1 MIKTVGILG
10 AGSVG
15 SALMYEMYKRDP
27 ENVYLLATGERAERL
42 TTKGISVNNEVF
54 FPKVYSD
61 PSQGIHIDLLI
72 LAAKTYSMASVV
84 EDMRPLIDADTII
97 LPIENGITT
106 TTMLQGEFPEN
117 RVFHGVVLRT
127 DAHRMSRRVYYH
139 TLGEMQIGYADN
151 RVVKPEV
158 QEAYERLKELGI
170 NVKIY
175 EDMRKAKWRKWMLNT
190 GASQTAVE
198 VQAECGFFGQVEE
211 VRSLMKMLMDEI
223 LAVGK
228 AEGVNIERIKGKILD
243 LDVPVAADDAR
254 SAVFKPHALAKDQR
268 RTQPADG
275 RDTGKALLFHIG
287 DDQTNAVHMGGQHD
301 PFAGA
306 RLMHN
311 QVAKMVC
318 GHIAKG
324 LGKLCDHVAHSL
336 LPAGNRD
343 GRNKLFEQF
352 IHKSPPISPGR
363 SG

>member
-1 MIKTVGILG
+1 MKRNGDMIKTVGILG

-54 FPKVYSD
+54 FPKVYSE

-84 EDMRPLIDADTII
+84 KDMRPLIDADTII

-170 NVKIY
+170 NVKVY

-228 AEGVNIERIKGKILD
+228 AEGVNIDEKDRDEIIEMLINFPPDKKMSMLQDYEAGRPIEIDEYAGEVVKLGRKHGIPTPANEILYLAITARQKIAELRKG
-243 LDVPVAADDAR
+243 
-254 SAVFKPHALAKDQR
+254 
-268 RTQPADG
+268 
-275 RDTGKALLFHIG
+275 
-287 DDQTNAVHMGGQHD
+287 
-301 PFAGA
+301 
-306 RLMHN
+306 
-311 QVAKMVC
+311 
-318 GHIAKG
+318 
-324 LGKLCDHVAHSL
+324 
-336 LPAGNRD
+336 
-343 GRNKLFEQF
+343 
-352 IHKSPPISPGR
+352 
-363 SG
+363 

>member
-42 TTKGISVNNEVF
+42 STKGISVNNEVF

-61 PSQGIHIDLLI
+61 PSQDIHIDLLI

-84 EDMRPLIDADTII
+84 EDMRPLIDADTLI

-106 TTMLQGEFPEN
+106 TKMLQGEFPEN

-127 DAHRMSRRVYYH
+127 DAHRMSRRVYFN

-158 QEAYERLKELGI
+158 QETYDRLKELGI

-211 VRSLMKMLMDEI
+211 VRALMSMLMDEI
-223 LAVGK
+223 IAVGQ
-228 AEGVNIERIKGKILD
+228 AEGVDIGEEDKEEIIEMLINFPPDKKMSMLQDYEAGRPIEIDEYAGEVVKLGRKHGIPTPANEILYLAITARQKIAALRKG
-243 LDVPVAADDAR
+243 
-254 SAVFKPHALAKDQR
+254 
-268 RTQPADG
+268 
-275 RDTGKALLFHIG
+275 
-287 DDQTNAVHMGGQHD
+287 
-301 PFAGA
+301 
-306 RLMHN
+306 
-311 QVAKMVC
+311 
-318 GHIAKG
+318 
-324 LGKLCDHVAHSL
+324 
-336 LPAGNRD
+336 
-343 GRNKLFEQF
+343 
-352 IHKSPPISPGR
+352 
-363 SG
+363 